1 MEAIEL
7 RNWLL
12 CFGCLSEDLRVAVAS
27 LADCVANYS
36 PPWAAY
42 RALIACRVVALYKW
56 PRVSPVGIGEML
68 RRDLAKLVMRASG
81 DQAKTVYG
89 NLKLCA
95 GLKYGIEGA
104 THALGQRR
112 LERVRGQRCEEEE
125 AGDSAVEEE

>member
-1 MEAIEL
+1 M
-7 RNWLL
+7 
-12 CFGCLSEDLRVAVAS
+12 
-27 LADCVANYS
+27 ANSS
-36 PPWAAY
+36 PPWDDY
-42 RALIACRVVALYKW
+42 CALMACRLVALDKR
-56 PRVSPVGIGEML
+56 PRVRPVGIGETL